1 MAIARDPEPAKAPA
15 PEHLTVRSDGGP
27 PEVRFLFARQE
38 KRMGGAIGAS
48 VFAHLAFLVVLVI
61 LVNLVPE
68 RIEEAVLP
76 DNLSEQIVWIAEP
89 GPGGGGG
96 GGNELPEP
104 PQVAELPGPDPISVP
119 VLEPPD
125 PAPVEIV
132 EDEPEPEPLLN
143 IPARSMASATVTAPG
158 VVAPSAAPISRSTG
172 SGRGSGAGAGEG
184 SGLGEGTGG
193 GFGGGVFRIGSGVE
207 SPRLLQ
213 SARPDYTSEAMRAK
227 VQGVVQLEG
236 VVLPDGTVGDVRVIR
251 SLDAVFGLDEEAIRA
266 ARRFRFEPGRR
277 FGEPVAVLVS
287 FEIEFTLR

>member
-1 MAIARDPEPAKAPA
+1 
-15 PEHLTVRSDGGP
+15 
-27 PEVRFLFARQE
+27 
-38 KRMGGAIGAS
+38 MGGAIGAS

-143 IPARSMASATVTAPG
+143 IPARSMASATVTAPA